1 MPKVAWGGWSIG
13 SAGVSSV
20 HRSEPRE
27 ALWQAAQARHQFSD
41 LLARAAAGEPQ
52 VVRRRDGTEVVVLSR
67 DAYERVRPRLG
78 EYLLTHG
85 YADLD
90 DPGERL
96 VEQALRVAQGHA
108 PRSSLPRP
116 QDQGA
121 SASKA
126 EP

>member
-1 MPKVAWGGWSIG
+1 MS
-13 SAGVSSV
+13 GVERSV
-20 HRSEPRE
+20 PGE
-27 ALWQAAQARHQFSD
+27 ALWQAAQARHAFSD

-67 DAYERVRPRLG
+67 DAYERIRPRLG
-78 EYLLTHG
+78 EYLLNHG

-96 VEQALRVAQGHA
+96 VEQALQVAQGHA

-116 QDQGA
+116 QGQGA
-121 SASKA
+121 PASEA

>member
-1 MPKVAWGGWSIG
+1 MSEAKR
-13 SAGVSSV
+13 SV
-20 HRSEPRE
+20 PGE

-41 LLARAAAGEPQ
+41 LVARAAAGEPQ

-67 DAYERVRPRLG
+67 AAYDRVRPRLG

-90 DPGERL
+90 DPEERL
-96 VEQALRVAQGHA
+96 VEQALRVAEGHA
-108 PRSSLPRP
+108 QRSSLPWLR
-116 QDQGA
+116 DRGA
-121 SASKA
+121 PGSDA

>member
-1 MPKVAWGGWSIG
+1 
-13 SAGVSSV
+13 VSETQ
-20 HRSEPRE
+20 RSTPGE

-41 LLARAAAGEPQ
+41 LVARAAAGQPQ

-67 DAYERVRPRLG
+67 AAYDQVRPRLG

-96 VEQALRVAQGHA
+96 VEQALRVAQGRA
-108 PRSSLPRP
+108 PRSSLPWRQA
-116 QDQGA
+116 QDEPA
-121 SASKA
+121 SGS

>member
-1 MPKVAWGGWSIG
+1 MSKVER
-13 SAGVSSV
+13 SAPG
-20 HRSEPRE
+20 ET
-27 ALWQAAQARHQFSD
+27 LWQAAQARHQFTD
-41 LLARAAAGEPQ
+41 LLARAAAGKPQ

-67 DAYERVRPRLG
+67 EAYERVRPRLG

-121 SASKA
+121 RASEM